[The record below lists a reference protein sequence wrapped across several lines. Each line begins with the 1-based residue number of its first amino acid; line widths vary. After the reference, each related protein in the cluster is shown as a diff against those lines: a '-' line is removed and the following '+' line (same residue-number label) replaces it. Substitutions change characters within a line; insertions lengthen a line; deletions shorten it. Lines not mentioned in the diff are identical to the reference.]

1 MNSGNCLKPWWNRL
15 STTNAIVTLENLRQH
30 IEALIY
36 ASEYGIG
43 IAEIKQVIEANSS
56 IEIDQQAI
64 EEAIEE
70 IRSRYAE
77 DTHVLELK
85 QINNGYQ
92 FLTKP
97 AYYET
102 INQLQAHRAKKKLSQ
117 AALETLAIIAYRQ
130 PITKLEIEQIR
141 GVNCDYS
148 VQRLLEKELIK
159 IVGKADAVGKPI
171 LYGTS
176 DLFMEHFGINSTAD
190 LPKLKEIVPEDNA
203 IGETSD

>member
-1 MNSGNCLKPWWNRL
+1 M
-15 STTNAIVTLENLRQH
+15 ENLNRQ

-43 IAEIKQVIEANSS
+43 VAEIKHVLMSS
-56 IEIDQQAI
+56 SGTELDEQTILAALED
-64 EEAIEE
+64 
-70 IRSRYAE
+70 IRTRYLQE
-77 DTHVLELK
+77 DHVLELR
-85 QINNGYQ
+85 ILNDGYQ

-97 AYYET
+97 PYYDT
-102 INQLQAHRAKKKLSQ
+102 INQLQAHRSKKKLSP

-159 IVGKADAVGKPI
+159 IMGKANTLGKPI

-176 DLFMEHFGINSTAD
+176 DLFMDHFGLTNAAD
-190 LPKLKEIVPEDNA
+190 LPKLKEIAPDNNT
-203 IGETSD
+203 IGEIGE

>member
-190 LPKLKEIVPEDNA
+190 RPKLKEIVPEDNA

>member
-1 MNSGNCLKPWWNRL
+1 M
-15 STTNAIVTLENLRQH
+15 ENLSRQ

-36 ASEYGIG
+36 ASEHGIS
-43 IAEIKQVIEANSS
+43 IAEIKQVIETSAN
-56 IEIDQQAI
+56 IEVDEQAVI
-64 EEAIEE
+64 AMLDE
-70 IRSRYAE
+70 IRDRYLSE
-77 DTHVLELK
+77 TYVLELK
-85 QINNGYQ
+85 AMNNGFQ

-97 AYYET
+97 QYYET

-159 IVGKADAVGKPI
+159 IMGKSDALGKPI

-190 LPKLKEIVPEDNA
+190 LPKLKEIVSEDNT
-203 IGETSD
+203 IGEISE